1 MEPVL
6 LIGLKLPQDKAW
18 QVDDYLDEL
27 KMLAENVGLDGR
39 FRLVQKRNKPNPAL
53 FVGSGMVEKI
63 HQLVVNESLTAVI
76 FDDELSPAQQ
86 RNLEK
91 ILPVPVYDRTFII
104 LTIFSERAK
113 TKEAR
118 TQVEL
123 AQLKYEYPRLKKM
136 WSHLHRQMGGIG
148 GRGGEGE
155 KQLEVDRRIARQKME
170 RLETRLDRFEVG
182 RNQRKKQRR
191 NIQNVSLVGYTN
203 AGKSTLMNQL
213 TKANVEADDRV
224 FVTLDATSRLWSID
238 PVLKVVLSDT
248 VGFIRKLPH
257 DLVASFR
264 STLSE
269 VRDSD
274 LLCHVIDAS
283 HPHLLELMETVDEVI
298 KSIVANDVPHLMVFN
313 KIDLVGDLERKT
325 LKRAYPHG
333 IFVSAVDK
341 QGLDELR
348 ETIVEFFSY
357 RIQIDDYLL
366 PTDQSACFYRISDYG
381 QVVHTY
387 HDAEG
392 VHIRIRGLKERL
404 SALGREMPQ
413 LMTDSQAQHDLA
425 SAHEY

>member
-1 MEPVL
+1 M
-6 LIGLKLPQDKAW
+6 
-18 QVDDYLDEL
+18 
-27 KMLAENVGLDGR
+27 
-39 FRLVQKRNKPNPAL
+39 
-53 FVGSGMVEKI
+53 
-63 HQLVVNESLTAVI
+63 
-76 FDDELSPAQQ
+76 
-86 RNLEK
+86 
-91 ILPVPVYDRTFII
+91 
-104 LTIFSERAK
+104 
-113 TKEAR
+113 
-118 TQVEL
+118 
-123 AQLKYEYPRLKKM
+123 
-136 WSHLHRQMGGIG
+136 
-148 GRGGEGE
+148 
-155 KQLEVDRRIARQKME
+155 
-170 RLETRLDRFEVG
+170 
-182 RNQRKKQRR
+182 
-191 NIQNVSLVGYTN
+191 
-203 AGKSTLMNQL
+203 
-213 TKANVEADDRV
+213 